1 MLLYPLVVNNGDD
14 VVVSV
19 DFSEKSGQNIHPG
32 DTIHMKLPNNEKGSL
47 KAYTNTMK
55 LRDSSGVELGTV
67 YISQGEVRIVFS
79 EEVDKLSDVSGHF
92 KFTCVAENNTGK
104 WGTKPEKVTI
114 NTNFGITGIPDTS
127 VTINPSDTVGPGG
140 GKYPFYY
147 KTGRIDL
154 DQDKKVTWWL
164 NANLNEDYL
173 KSDIIIEDE
182 IQKGQEMLWNEGQ
195 FSIHSDTNHD
205 SEHNCTLT
213 PKQFVEKG
221 YGTIE
226 WIDNK
231 SHVKYQKYYDEK
243 PTEKESDF
251 KVKNVYLDGDI
262 GGKRETINFFVM
274 KKWDDDKN
282 RDGVRPKSIQV
293 RLYADDTLYE
303 EITLN
308 DANHWQYE

>member
-1 MLLYPLVVNNGDD
+1 M
-14 VVVSV
+14 
-19 DFSEKSGQNIHPG
+19 
-32 DTIHMKLPNNEKGSL
+32 
-47 KAYTNTMK
+47 
-55 LRDSSGVELGTV
+55 
-67 YISQGEVRIVFS
+67 
-79 EEVDKLSDVSGHF
+79 
-92 KFTCVAENNTGK
+92 
-104 WGTKPEKVTI
+104 
-114 NTNFGITGIPDTS
+114 
-127 VTINPSDTVGPGG
+127 
-140 GKYPFYY
+140 
-147 KTGRIDL
+147 

-226 WIDNK
+226 WIDNNPNHFRITIKQEKIRNTSVVFRYRTKITNIYQETFDNK

-251 KVKNVYLDGDI
+251 KVKNVYLDDI